1 MTAPQTGSSLFA
13 KGGKVKPFR
22 DMSKLLIQKHLGK

>member
-1 MTAPQTGSSLFA
+1 MFK

-22 DMSKLLIQKHLGK
+22 DMSKVLIQKHLGK